1 MNRQLLSFLAVVVS
15 VSMCAQDAV
24 RAQTRPS
31 ALSEKVAGQATAA
44 VPPSAPIDSSYALGV
59 GDVLEISLVGRSE
72 FGSRVRIS
80 ADGTILLPMIG
91 VVPATNRT
99 VSDLADQ
106 VRQALIKGQFYS
118 DPVVRAEVV
127 GISSRYATILGA
139 VGNPGLLPLDR
150 NYHLS
155 EVLSKIGGR
164 AGSGADYILLTHSAG
179 GPTERYYISKLASGS
194 ADQDP
199 IVKPGDK
206 IFIPSADAEV
216 FYISGQVN
224 KPGSYPVT
232 EGLTIRKALAE
243 GGGVNENGSE
253 NKVKVVRD
261 GKTVKSP
268 KLDDPVKPGDILTFG
283 EKLF

>member
-15 VSMCAQDAV
+15 VSMCAQEAV

-139 VGNPGLLPLDR
+139 VGNPGLLPQ
-150 NYHLS
+150 
-155 EVLSKIGGR
+155 E
-164 AGSGADYILLTHSAG
+164 AA
-179 GPTERYYISKLASGS
+179 PTISC
-194 ADQDP
+194 
-199 IVKPGDK
+199 
-206 IFIPSADAEV
+206 
-216 FYISGQVN
+216 
-224 KPGSYPVT
+224 
-232 EGLTIRKALAE
+232 
-243 GGGVNENGSE
+243 
-253 NKVKVVRD
+253 
-261 GKTVKSP
+261 
-268 KLDDPVKPGDILTFG
+268 
-283 EKLF
+283 